1 MQVLNKQEIIIG
13 YVMVLIMTKF
23 DFYALCGK
31 YLIDVDIA
39 LESEEL
45 RKLLRNKANTETIE
59 NFLKEQF

>member
-1 MQVLNKQEIIIG
+1 
-13 YVMVLIMTKF
+13 MTKF

-45 RKLLRNKANTETIE
+45 RDLLRNKASYETIE

>member
-1 MQVLNKQEIIIG
+1 
-13 YVMVLIMTKF
+13 MTKF
-23 DFYALCGK
+23 EFYALCGK

-45 RKLLRNKANTETIE
+45 IELLKNKASYETIE